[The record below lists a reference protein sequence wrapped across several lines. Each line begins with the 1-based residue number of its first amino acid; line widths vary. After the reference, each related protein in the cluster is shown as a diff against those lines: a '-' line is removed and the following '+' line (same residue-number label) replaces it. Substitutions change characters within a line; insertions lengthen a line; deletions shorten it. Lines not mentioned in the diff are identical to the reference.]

1 MGSGSPQKGLGSALL
16 WSPYALPVLH
26 RAHVRADPIEELR
39 VGGRGNHRVAFGVQ
53 ALRSAHL
60 ERLSWLYQL
69 SSGHINKGPP
79 WAFVSDEVAV
89 WGPDMVQCFFICKA
103 S

>member
-1 MGSGSPQKGLGSALL
+1 M
-16 WSPYALPVLH
+16 
-26 RAHVRADPIEELR
+26 RADPIEELR